1 MENSE
6 KNVSKI
12 WDTIKRQNA
21 HIIAVPERKENEAR
35 EYWKTY
41 QITSRIFLS

>member
-21 HIIAVPERKENEAR
+21 HIIAVPERKENEDTPV
-35 EYWKTY
+35 EGVS
-41 QITSRIFLS
+41 Q

>member
-21 HIIAVPERKENEAR
+21 HIIAGPGMRRRENEAR
-35 EYWKTY
+35 
-41 QITSRIFLS
+41 